1 MTSYQSNLNYIELPF
16 EQELGF
22 DSYQSSAAECSPNPL
37 DDIFPSPRSAYTP
50 DSPDTS
56 SDIDAIVQDL
66 LSSAPSSPSNSVF
79 SLDNIDTSFNAASQ
93 EAPSKPQ
100 KQPIQ
105 EAQES
110 TPAPV
115 MLSLDSIAP
124 GTIISDGGS
133 NSFELVI
140 ENGVRKL
147 VPVVLSSIPIIKTEM
162 ASPPASPASVSSEDL
177 NKKLAQNRKASKRYR
192 DKKKADEKKLIED
205 VERLEKEKHRQEL
218 MLERKKAKKELLLSL
233 ISQKFSR
240 VVYN

>member
-22 DSYQSSAAECSPNPL
+22 DSYRSSAAECSPNPL

-93 EAPSKPQ
+93 EAASKPQ
-100 KQPIQ
+100 PTP

-115 MLSLDSIAP
+115 TLSLDSIAP
-124 GTIISDGGS
+124 GTIISDGGI
-133 NSFELVI
+133 NSFELVVA
-140 ENGVRKL
+140 NGVRKL
-147 VPVVLSSIPIIKTEM
+147 VPVTLSALPIIKTEM
-162 ASPPASPASVSSEDL
+162 ASPPASPASVTSEDL

-192 DKKKADEKKLIED
+192 DKKKADEKKLVED

-218 MLERKKAKKELLLSL
+218 ILERKKAKKELLLSL

>member
-1 MTSYQSNLNYIELPF
+1 MTSYQSNLNFLELPF
-16 EQELGF
+16 EQELGI
-22 DSYQSSAAECSPNPL
+22 DSYRAAECSPNPL
-37 DDIFPSPRSAYTP
+37 DDIFPSPRSNYTP

-93 EAPSKPQ
+93 EAATKPQ
-100 KQPIQ
+100 PTP
-105 EAQES
+105 EAQDS
-110 TPAPV
+110 ASAPV
-115 MLSLDSIAP
+115 MISLASIAP

-140 ENGVRKL
+140 ENGIRKL
-147 VPVVLSSIPIIKTEM
+147 VPVMLFSMPIIKTET

-177 NKKLAQNRKASKRYR
+177 SKKLAQNRKASKRYR

>member
-1 MTSYQSNLNYIELPF
+1 MTSYQSNLNFLELPF
-16 EQELGF
+16 EQELGI
-22 DSYQSSAAECSPNPL
+22 DSYRAAECSPNPL
-37 DDIFPSPRSAYTP
+37 DDIFPSPRSTYTP

-79 SLDNIDTSFNAASQ
+79 SLDNIDTSFNAGT
-93 EAPSKPQ
+93 KPQ
-100 KQPIQ
+100 PTP
-105 EAQES
+105 EAQDS
-110 TPAPV
+110 ASAPV
-115 MLSLDSIAP
+115 MISLDSIAP

-140 ENGVRKL
+140 ENGIRKL
-147 VPVVLSSIPIIKTEM
+147 VPLMLSSMPIIKTET

-177 NKKLAQNRKASKRYR
+177 SKKLAQNRKASKRYR

>member
-1 MTSYQSNLNYIELPF
+1 MTSYQSNLNFLELPF
-16 EQELGF
+16 EQELGI
-22 DSYQSSAAECSPNPL
+22 DSYRAAECSPNPL
-37 DDIFPSPRSAYTP
+37 DDIFPSPRSTYTP

-79 SLDNIDTSFNAASQ
+79 SLDNIDTSFNAAT
-93 EAPSKPQ
+93 KPQ
-100 KQPIQ
+100 PTP
-105 EAQES
+105 EAQDS
-110 TPAPV
+110 ASAPV
-115 MLSLDSIAP
+115 MISLDSIAP

-140 ENGVRKL
+140 ENGIRKL
-147 VPVVLSSIPIIKTEM
+147 VPLMLSSMPIIKTET

-177 NKKLAQNRKASKRYR
+177 SKKLAQNRKASKRYR

>member
-1 MTSYQSNLNYIELPF
+1 MGELPF

-79 SLDNIDTSFNAASQ
+79 SLDNVETTFNAAAQ
-93 EAPSKPQ
+93 EAP
-100 KQPIQ
+100 KQQASNKIPEI
-105 EAQES
+105 EES
-110 TPAPV
+110 PV
-115 MLSLDSIAP
+115 PVTLSLDSIAP

-133 NSFELVI
+133 NSIELVV

-147 VPVVLSSIPIIKTEM
+147 VPVTLSSLPDIVKTEVYLTE
-162 ASPPASPASVSSEDL
+162 ASPPASPDSVSSVNP
-177 NKKLAQNRKASKRYR
+177 NKKLA
-192 DKKKADEKKLIED
+192 
-205 VERLEKEKHRQEL
+205 
-218 MLERKKAKKELLLSL
+218 
-233 ISQKFSR
+233 
-240 VVYN
+240 

>member
-1 MTSYQSNLNYIELPF
+1 LNYIELPF
-16 EQELGF
+16 EQELSF
-22 DSYQSSAAECSPNPL
+22 DSYNAAECSPNPL
-37 DDIFPSPRSAYTP
+37 DDIFPSPRSTYTP

-79 SLDNIDTSFNAASQ
+79 SLDNIDTSFNAAAQ
-93 EAPSKPQ
+93 ETPKKPAQ
-100 KQPIQ
+100 SIA
-105 EAQES
+105 EAQDTKPV

-133 NSFELVI
+133 NSFELVV
-140 ENGVRKL
+140 ENGIRKL
-147 VPVVLSSIPIIKTEM
+147 VPVMLPSLPIIKTEM

>member
-1 MTSYQSNLNYIELPF
+1 MTSYQSNLNFLELPF
-16 EQELGF
+16 EQELGI
-22 DSYQSSAAECSPNPL
+22 DSYRAAECSPNPL
-37 DDIFPSPRSAYTP
+37 DDIFPSPRSTYTP

-79 SLDNIDTSFNAASQ
+79 SLDNIDTSFNAAT
-93 EAPSKPQ
+93 KPQ
-100 KQPIQ
+100 PTP
-105 EAQES
+105 EAQDS
-110 TPAPV
+110 ASAPV
-115 MLSLDSIAP
+115 IISLDSIAP

-140 ENGVRKL
+140 ENGIRKL
-147 VPVVLSSIPIIKTEM
+147 VPLMLSSMPIIKTET

-177 NKKLAQNRKASKRYR
+177 SKKLAQNRKASKRYR

>member
-1 MTSYQSNLNYIELPF
+1 MTSYQSNLNFLELPF
-16 EQELGF
+16 EQELGI
-22 DSYQSSAAECSPNPL
+22 DSYRAAECSPNPL
-37 DDIFPSPRSAYTP
+37 DDIFPSPRSTYTP

-79 SLDNIDTSFNAASQ
+79 SLDNIDTSFNAAT
-93 EAPSKPQ
+93 KPQ
-100 KQPIQ
+100 PTP
-105 EAQES
+105 EAQDS
-110 TPAPV
+110 ASAPV
-115 MLSLDSIAP
+115 MISLDSIAP

-140 ENGVRKL
+140 ENGIRKL
-147 VPVVLSSIPIIKTEM
+147 VPLMLSSIPIIKTET

-177 NKKLAQNRKASKRYR
+177 SKKLAQNRKASKRYR

>member
-1 MTSYQSNLNYIELPF
+1 MTAFHQHSNLNQLELPF

-22 DSYQSSAAECSPNPL
+22 DCYPTRCSPNPL
-37 DDIFPSPRSAYTP
+37 DDIFPSPRSTYTP

-79 SLDNIDTSFNAASQ
+79 SLDNVETTFNAAAQ
-93 EAPSKPQ
+93 EAPKT
-100 KQPIQ
+100 QPASNNLP
-105 EAQES
+105 EVEES
-110 TPAPV
+110 PAPV
-115 MLSLDSIAP
+115 ILSLDSIAP

-147 VPVVLSSIPIIKTEM
+147 VPTMISSLPDNIKTEM
-162 ASPPASPASVSSEDL
+162 ASPPASPDSVFSADP

-192 DKKKADEKKLIED
+192 DKKKADEKKLLED
-205 VERLEKEKHRQEL
+205 LERLEKEKHRQEL

-240 VVYN
+240 VVYH